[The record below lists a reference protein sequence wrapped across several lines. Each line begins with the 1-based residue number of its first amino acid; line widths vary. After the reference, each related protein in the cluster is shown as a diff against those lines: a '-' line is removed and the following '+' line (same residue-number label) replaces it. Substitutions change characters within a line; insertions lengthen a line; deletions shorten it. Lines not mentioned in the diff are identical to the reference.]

1 MTPPPTDPL
10 LAAPEIRDMA
20 GSAALPRINGELVY
34 DSPWQRRAFGTA
46 VATTRHLGLDWDQFR
61 VRLMAAIA
69 DQPDRPYYESWVAAL
84 ERLVVDRGLLT
95 TRDIDDRAAEI
106 TE

>member
-1 MTPPPTDPL
+1 
-10 LAAPEIRDMA
+10 
-20 GSAALPRINGELVY
+20 
-34 DSPWQRRAFGTA
+34 
-46 VATTRHLGLDWDQFR
+46 
-61 VRLMAAIA
+61 MAAIA

-95 TRDIDDRAAEI
+95 TQDIDNRSAEI

>member
-1 MTPPPTDPL
+1 VTKPPTDL
-10 LAAPEIRDMA
+10 LLTASEIRDMA
-20 GSAALPRINGELVY
+20 GPAALPRVNGELVY
-34 DSPWQRRAFGTA
+34 ESPWQRRAFGTA

-69 DQPDRPYYESWVAAL
+69 DEPDRPYYESWVAAL

-95 TRDIDDRAAEI
+95 TEAIDNRSAEI
-106 TE
+106 IE